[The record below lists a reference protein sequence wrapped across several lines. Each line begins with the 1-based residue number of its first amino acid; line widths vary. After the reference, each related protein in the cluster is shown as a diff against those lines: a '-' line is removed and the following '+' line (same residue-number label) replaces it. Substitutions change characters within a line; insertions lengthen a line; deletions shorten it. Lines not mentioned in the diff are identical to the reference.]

1 MKEIDDVSQQK
12 LGEIIML
19 RNVIVKFYDAM
30 AMLS

>member
-1 MKEIDDVSQQK
+1 MKEIDDVSQE

-30 AMLS
+30 LS